1 MPENEHNSASNSSQK
16 ISLPDSSISVNYQ
29 ASQGSVFLFDFPLS
43 AVQFA
48 VDGGDL
54 VIVSSSGATIILQD
68 FMALADSADPPRVA
82 TQEGAVPLPGGVEL
96 LSLLS
101 DDVEPAASRLPSG
114 GGSGEYRDD
123 FGETVGGIDRLDPL
137 ATGFSERDNEQPDN
151 TVAGLNAD
159 NDFISEAPESDDSS
173 DPIVISGSV
182 YAVLSGDADV
192 TEGDSAIY
200 TVSLVDSDGN
210 PVEVTEPTD
219 VTITFTSGTAE
230 AGDYAETPVTV
241 TIQPGNSSATVDVAT
256 FEDVDFDDETF
267 TAAITSV
274 QETGEFEAIE
284 VGSNSSIET
293 TIVDN
298 DTAPTL
304 SIDDVTVDEGA
315 GTATFTVSLDH
326 VTTAPVTFDYATA
339 DGSANSDDYESTSG
353 SLTIPAG
360 STEVTITVPI
370 TDDLYNEGDESFTV
384 TLSNV
389 SDNVDLTGSDLEGV
403 GTIQDSGSGAGIDV
417 PTAEDTV
424 YAVLS
429 GDADVTEGDSA
440 TYTVSL
446 VDGDGN
452 PIEVT
457 VPTDVTITFTSGTAE
472 AGDYAETPVT
482 VTIQPGNSS
491 ATVDVAT
498 FEDVDF
504 DDETF
509 TAQISTVQN
518 TGEFEA
524 IEVGSSS
531 IETTIVDNDTAPTI
545 SIDDVTVDEGAGLA
559 TFTVSL
565 DHATTAPVT
574 FDYAT
579 ADGSA
584 NSDDY
589 TSVSGSLEIP
599 VGSTEVT
606 ITVPITEDFYSE
618 GDETFTVT
626 LSNVSDNVDL
636 TGSDLEGVGTIQDS
650 GSGAG
655 IDVPGAE
662 DTVYAVLS
670 GDADVTEGDSATY
683 TVSLVDGDGNPVE
696 VTEPT
701 DVTITFTSGTAETG
715 DYAETPVTVT
725 IQPGDSSATVDVA
738 TFEDVDFDDE
748 TFTAAITSV
757 QDTSEFEA
765 IEVGS
770 NSSIETTI
778 IDNDTAPT
786 ISIDD
791 VTVDEG
797 AGLATFTVSLDHATT
812 APVTFD
818 YATAD
823 GSANSDD
830 YTSVSG
836 SLEIPVGSTEVTI
849 TVPITEDFY
858 SEGDETFTVTLSNVS
873 DNVDLTGSDLEGVGT
888 IQDSGSGAGI
898 DVPTAEDTVYAVL
911 SGDAD
916 VTEGDSA
923 TYTVSLVDGDGNPI
937 EVTVPTDVTIT
948 FTSGTAEAGDYAETP
963 VTVTIQPGNSSATVD
978 VATFEDVDFDD
989 ETFTAQISTVQNTG
1003 EFEAIEVGSSS
1014 IETTIVDNDTAPTIS
1029 IDDVT
1034 VDEGAGLATFTV
1046 SLDHATTAP
1055 VTFDYATADGSAN
1068 SDDYTSVSGSLEIPV
1083 GSTEVTITVPITED
1097 FYSEGDETFTVTLS
1111 NVSDNVDLTGS
1122 DLEGVG
1128 TIQDSGSGAGIDVP
1142 GAEDTVYA
1150 VLSGDADVTEGDSAT
1165 YTVSLVDGDGNP
1177 VEVTEPTDVTI
1188 TFTSGTAETGD
1199 YAETPVTVTIQ
1210 PGDSS
1215 ATVDVATFE
1224 DVDFDDETFTAAI
1237 TSVQDT
1243 SEFEAIEVGSNS
1255 SIETTIIDND
1265 TAPTIS
1271 IDDVT
1276 VDEGAGLAT
1285 FTVSLDHATTA
1296 PVTFD
1301 YATADG
1307 SADSADYTSVSGSL
1321 EIPVGSTEVTITV
1334 PITEDFYS
1342 EGDET
1347 FTVTLINVSDNVDLT
1362 GSDLEG
1368 VGTIQDSGSGAGVDV
1383 PGAEDTVYAVLSGDT
1398 DVTEGDS
1405 ATYTVSL
1412 VDENGVSVVVSEP
1425 TDVTITLTSGTA
1437 EAGDYAETPV
1447 TVTIQPGDSSA
1458 TVDVA
1463 TFEDVDFDDETFTAA
1478 ISNVEETG
1486 EFEAI
1491 TVGAESSVETTI
1503 VDNDTAPTLSIDDV
1517 TVDEGAGLA
1526 TFTVSL
1532 DHATTAPVTF
1542 DYATADGSAD
1552 SDDYTS
1558 VSGSLEIPVG
1568 STEVT
1573 ITVPIIDDLY
1583 NEGDETFTVTL
1594 SNVSDNVDL
1603 TGSDLE
1609 GVGTIQ
1615 DSGSGSGAGIDV
1627 PTAEDTVYA
1636 VLSGDADVTEGDSAA
1651 YTVSLVD
1658 ENGDPVVVSEPTE
1671 VTITLTSGTAEAG
1684 DYAETPVTVTIQP
1697 GDSSA
1702 TVDVA
1707 TFEDVDFDDE
1717 TFTVQISTVQNTGEF
1732 EAIEVGSNSSIDTTI
1747 IDNDTA
1753 PTLSIND
1760 VTVDEGAGLATF
1772 TVSLDHATTA
1782 PVSFDYAT
1790 SDGSADSADY
1800 TSVSGSLEIP
1810 VGSTEVT
1817 ITVPI
1822 AEDFYSEGDETFT
1835 VTLSNVSDNVDL
1847 TGSDLEGVGTIQDSG
1862 SGAGVDVPGAEDTV
1876 YAVLSGDTDVT
1887 EGDSATYTVSLVD
1900 ENGVSVVVSE
1910 PTDVTI
1916 TLTSGTAEAG
1926 DYAETPVTVT
1936 IQPGDSSATVDV
1948 ATFEDVDFDDETFTA
1963 AISNVEETGEFE
1975 AITVGAE
1982 SSVETT
1988 IVDNDTAPTIS
1999 IDDVTVDEGAGTATF
2014 TISLD
2019 HATTAPVTF
2028 DYATADGSANSADYT
2043 SVAGTLEIPAGSTE
2057 VTITV
2062 PITDDLYNEGDETFT
2077 VTLSN
2082 VSDNVDLTGSDLE
2095 GVGTIQDS
2103 GSGAGID
2110 VPTAEDT
2117 VYAVLS
2123 GDTDVTEGDSA
2134 TYTVSLV
2141 DENGVSV
2148 VVSEPTDVTIT
2159 LTSGTA
2165 EAGDYAETPV
2175 TVTIQP
2181 GDSSATVDVATFED
2195 VDFDDETFTAA
2206 ISNVE
2211 ETGEFEAITVGA
2223 ESSVETTI
2231 VDNDTA
2237 PTLSIDDVTVDE
2249 GAGLA
2254 TFTVSLDHAT
2264 TAPVTFDYATA
2275 DGSADSD
2282 DYTSVSGSLEIP
2294 VGSTEVTITV
2304 PITEDFYSEGDETF
2318 TVTLSNVSDNVDL
2331 TGSDLEGVGTIQD
2344 SGSGAGV
2351 DVPGAEDTV
2360 YAVLSG
2366 DTDVTEGD
2374 SATYTVSLVDENG
2387 VSVVVSEPTDV
2398 TITLT
2403 SGTAEAGDY
2412 AETPVTVTI
2421 QPGDSSATV
2430 DVATFEDVD
2439 FDDETFTAA
2448 ISNVEETGEFE
2459 AITVGAES
2467 SVETTIVDNDTAPT
2481 LSIDDVTVD
2490 EGAGL
2495 ATFTVS
2501 LDHATTAPVTFD
2513 YATADGSADSD
2524 DYTSVSGSL
2533 EIPVGSTEVT
2543 ITVPIIDDLY
2553 NEGDETFTVTLSN
2566 VSDNVDLTGSDL
2578 EGVGTIQDSGSGA
2591 GIDVPTAE
2599 DTVYAVLSGDADVT
2613 EGDSATYTVSLV
2625 DENGDSVV
2633 VSEPTEVTIT
2643 LTSGTAETGDYAET
2657 PVTVTIQPGN
2667 SSATVDVATFEDVDF
2682 DDETFTAAITSVQ
2695 DTSEFEAIEVGTDS
2709 SVNTTIIDNDTAPT
2723 LSINDVTVDEGS
2735 GLATFTVSLD
2745 HATTAPVSF
2754 DYATSDGSAN
2764 SANSDDYTS
2773 VSGSLEIPAGSTE
2786 VTITVPITDD
2796 FYSEG
2801 DETFTVTLSNVSD
2814 NVDLTGSD
2822 LEGVG
2827 TIQDSGS
2834 GAGIDVPS
2842 AEDTVYA
2849 VLSGDADVTEGDS
2862 ATYTVSLVDENG
2874 DSVVVSEPTDVTIT
2888 LTSGTAEAGD
2898 YAETP
2903 VTVTIQSGDSSATV
2917 DVATFEDVDFD
2928 DETFTAAITSVQDT
2942 GEFEAIEVGSSS
2954 SVDTTIIDNDTAP
2967 TISID
2972 DVTVDEGAGTA
2983 TFTVSL
2989 DHATTAPVTFDYATA
3004 DGSANSDDYTSVS
3017 GSLEIPV
3024 GSTEVTITVPIT
3036 EDFYSEGD
3044 ETFTVTLSNV
3054 SDNVDLTGSDLE
3066 GVGTIQ
3072 DSGSGAGVD
3081 VPGAEDTVYAVLSG
3095 DTDVTEGDSATYT
3108 VSLVDENGVSVVVSE
3123 PTDVT
3128 ITLTSG
3134 TAEAGDYA
3142 ETPVTVTIQPGDS
3155 SATVDVATFEDV
3167 DFDDETFTAA
3177 ISNVEETGEFEAITV
3192 GAESSVETTI
3202 VDNDTAPTLSIDD
3215 VTVDEGAGLATF
3227 TVSLDHATTAP
3238 VTFDY
3243 ATADGSADS
3252 DDYTS
3257 VSGSLEIP
3265 VGSTEVTITV
3275 PIIDDLYNEGDET
3288 FTVTLS
3294 NVSDNV
3300 DLTGSDLEGVG
3311 TIQDSGSGSGAGIDV
3326 PTAEDTVY
3334 AVLSGDADVTE
3345 GDSAAYTVSL
3355 VDENGDPVV
3364 VSEPTEVTITLTSG
3378 TAEAGDYAETPVTV
3392 TIQPGDSSAT
3402 VDVATFEDVDL
3413 DDETF
3418 AAAISNV
3425 EDTGEFEAITVG
3437 AESSVETTIIDSD
3450 TVPVAVDDAIT
3461 TVEDTVFT
3469 SIVDL
3474 DANDTDIDGDNL
3486 SVIPG
3491 TFSTAQGGTIQIAAD
3506 GSYTYTPAA
3515 DFNGVDS
3522 VDYTVTDGNFTDV
3535 GTLTITVT
3543 PVNDAPTVIDSSV
3556 VTDEDVPYVFSLADF
3571 NFNDVDNDSAALIRI
3586 DSLPTEGTLYLDGSE
3601 VISGTEIQS
3610 DDISNGL
3617 LTFVPELHDSGTDAY
3632 DVEGIGDQLNSYATF
3647 NYSVSDG
3654 EAWSSS
3660 AEMTV
3665 DVTPVADA
3673 PVLAIADQIEFDT
3686 SGITGILP
3694 TADGLIMNYY
3704 QDADLATSV
3713 AADTTLVESALE
3725 GLTPTTSET
3734 VTGVYN
3740 DNAGHDTVETG
3751 DAYSYTG
3758 LIFLEAG
3765 QTLTLSGYI
3774 DDTMRVEIG
3783 GETLYDV
3790 GYNTWGAYPG
3800 TLSGN
3805 NSEIGSGSFTAL
3817 ESGYYTVEMFF
3828 NNSDN
3833 IGAYSV
3839 YGSIDGAD
3847 PVLLNTDNFYLYT
3860 STDTLDSAGVN
3871 YLPLV
3876 ANGDGGY
3883 YPVLNAGAE
3892 GLPVQLSDI
3901 SAYVVDDD
3909 GSEALASIVISDIPQ
3924 GSTLSDGVNSFT
3936 ATEASNNVDVTSW
3949 DLTNLTYVG
3958 FNVPEEGDVHTLT
3971 VTATSQEIADEV
3983 VVDSASTSDT
3993 LEIYLSNSQP
4003 FAQNDAASVYES
4015 GLDSGSDS
4023 ESLTEVVSG
4032 NLLQNDNIESGA
4044 TISAVMISGGTSVE
4058 ENGTIRVTTAEGNIL
4073 SVDQETGAYTYTLVN
4088 PLTHSANSIQT
4099 HDFGAIARDV
4109 TESQTFTFADQAG
4122 ETVTVSFAAT
4132 TVGGW
4137 ETSGNSTDYLEVYVN
4152 GVLYSST
4159 VQADSTT
4166 QAYSFEV
4173 TLDDSGQVTIGLSP
4187 NTTASGETINISDFA
4202 VTAVNDSADQIL
4214 VDSFTYTVG
4223 DLSATLD
4230 VSIVDDVPEVYNE
4243 QVTLDVALDTLVIA
4257 NLEAGFS
4264 DAKLV
4269 DNNLTNVTTLE
4280 NDTDSYTDAIYW
4292 GRPANT
4298 DQKQSGY
4305 TLSDD
4310 TAYSSETGQ
4319 EVTTGELIV
4328 LGEFCHENWA
4338 MYSSSSILD
4347 NINLNVEFDVLVNG
4361 VVEHVSFDIYM
4372 DHNETPNDGADPRD
4386 IITLPEQSYS
4396 FDIDGQEY
4404 TVNILGFLDPDSS
4417 SDEPVTV
4424 IYTDESATNSYQLV
4438 ATLASTDSLPS
4449 VSGNVLYE
4457 SGADSTDTSV
4467 VWDDTSSDYGTL
4479 ITGADGSYQFELDRD
4494 TKDSLSVGDVLSEEF
4509 TYSVT
4514 DSDGDTTAATLT
4526 INIGGDTGSDL
4537 TGTDGLDH
4545 LIGGAGDDTLLGMEG
4560 NDILTGGAGSDIF
4573 VFDNA
4578 ESDAVDTITDFS
4590 ATAGGDILDISDLLE
4605 NETAENLTDYLH
4617 FEQGDFDGDGAVDD
4631 TLISID
4637 SDGGEVFEST
4647 QSILL
4652 QDTYLSAGGT
4662 LSDQDII
4669 NTLLTN
4675 HNLTTD

>member
-403 GTIQDSGSGAGIDV
+403 GTIQDSGSGAG
-417 PTAEDTV
+417 
-424 YAVLS
+424 
-429 GDADVTEGDSA
+429 
-440 TYTVSL
+440 
-446 VDGDGN
+446 
-452 PIEVT
+452 
-457 VPTDVTITFTSGTAE
+457 
-472 AGDYAETPVT
+472 
-482 VTIQPGNSS
+482 
-491 ATVDVAT
+491 
-498 FEDVDF
+498 
-504 DDETF
+504 
-509 TAQISTVQN
+509 
-518 TGEFEA
+518 
-524 IEVGSSS
+524 
-531 IETTIVDNDTAPTI
+531 
-545 SIDDVTVDEGAGLA
+545 
-559 TFTVSL
+559 
-565 DHATTAPVT
+565 
-574 FDYAT
+574 
-579 ADGSA
+579 
-584 NSDDY
+584 
-589 TSVSGSLEIP
+589 
-599 VGSTEVT
+599 
-606 ITVPITEDFYSE
+606 
-618 GDETFTVT
+618 
-626 LSNVSDNVDL
+626 
-636 TGSDLEGVGTIQDS
+636 
-650 GSGAG
+650 
-655 IDVPGAE
+655 
-662 DTVYAVLS
+662 
-670 GDADVTEGDSATY
+670 
-683 TVSLVDGDGNPVE
+683 
-696 VTEPT
+696 
-701 DVTITFTSGTAETG
+701 
-715 DYAETPVTVT
+715 
-725 IQPGDSSATVDVA
+725 
-738 TFEDVDFDDE
+738 
-748 TFTAAITSV
+748 
-757 QDTSEFEA
+757 
-765 IEVGS
+765 
-770 NSSIETTI
+770 
-778 IDNDTAPT
+778 
-786 ISIDD
+786 
-791 VTVDEG
+791 
-797 AGLATFTVSLDHATT
+797 
-812 APVTFD
+812 
-818 YATAD
+818 
-823 GSANSDD
+823 
-830 YTSVSG
+830 
-836 SLEIPVGSTEVTI
+836 
-849 TVPITEDFY
+849 
-858 SEGDETFTVTLSNVS
+858 
-873 DNVDLTGSDLEGVGT
+873 
-888 IQDSGSGAGI
+888 
-898 DVPTAEDTVYAVL
+898 
-911 SGDAD
+911 
-916 VTEGDSA
+916 
-923 TYTVSLVDGDGNPI
+923 
-937 EVTVPTDVTIT
+937 
-948 FTSGTAEAGDYAETP
+948 
-963 VTVTIQPGNSSATVD
+963 
-978 VATFEDVDFDD
+978 
-989 ETFTAQISTVQNTG
+989 
-1003 EFEAIEVGSSS
+1003 
-1014 IETTIVDNDTAPTIS
+1014 
-1029 IDDVT
+1029 
-1034 VDEGAGLATFTV
+1034 
-1046 SLDHATTAP
+1046 
-1055 VTFDYATADGSAN
+1055 
-1068 SDDYTSVSGSLEIPV
+1068 
-1083 GSTEVTITVPITED
+1083 
-1097 FYSEGDETFTVTLS
+1097 
-1111 NVSDNVDLTGS
+1111 
-1122 DLEGVG
+1122 
-1128 TIQDSGSGAGIDVP
+1128 
-1142 GAEDTVYA
+1142 
-1150 VLSGDADVTEGDSAT
+1150 
-1165 YTVSLVDGDGNP
+1165 
-1177 VEVTEPTDVTI
+1177 
-1188 TFTSGTAETGD
+1188 
-1199 YAETPVTVTIQ
+1199 
-1210 PGDSS
+1210 
-1215 ATVDVATFE
+1215 
-1224 DVDFDDETFTAAI
+1224 
-1237 TSVQDT
+1237 
-1243 SEFEAIEVGSNS
+1243 
-1255 SIETTIIDND
+1255 
-1265 TAPTIS
+1265 
-1271 IDDVT
+1271 
-1276 VDEGAGLAT
+1276 
-1285 FTVSLDHATTA
+1285 
-1296 PVTFD
+1296 
-1301 YATADG
+1301 
-1307 SADSADYTSVSGSL
+1307 
-1321 EIPVGSTEVTITV
+1321 
-1334 PITEDFYS
+1334 
-1342 EGDET
+1342 
-1347 FTVTLINVSDNVDLT
+1347 
-1362 GSDLEG
+1362 
-1368 VGTIQDSGSGAGVDV
+1368 VDV
-1383 PGAEDTVYAVLSGDT
+1383 PG
-1398 DVTEGDS
+1398 
-1405 ATYTVSL
+1405 
-1412 VDENGVSVVVSEP
+1412 
-1425 TDVTITLTSGTA
+1425 
-1437 EAGDYAETPV
+1437 
-1447 TVTIQPGDSSA
+1447 
-1458 TVDVA
+1458 
-1463 TFEDVDFDDETFTAA
+1463 
-1478 ISNVEETG
+1478 
-1486 EFEAI
+1486 
-1491 TVGAESSVETTI
+1491 
-1503 VDNDTAPTLSIDDV
+1503 
-1517 TVDEGAGLA
+1517 
-1526 TFTVSL
+1526 
-1532 DHATTAPVTF
+1532 
-1542 DYATADGSAD
+1542 
-1552 SDDYTS
+1552 
-1558 VSGSLEIPVG
+1558 
-1568 STEVT
+1568 
-1573 ITVPIIDDLY
+1573 
-1583 NEGDETFTVTL
+1583 
-1594 SNVSDNVDL
+1594 
-1603 TGSDLE
+1603 
-1609 GVGTIQ
+1609 
-1615 DSGSGSGAGIDV
+1615 
-1627 PTAEDTVYA
+1627 
-1636 VLSGDADVTEGDSAA
+1636 
-1651 YTVSLVD
+1651 
-1658 ENGDPVVVSEPTE
+1658 
-1671 VTITLTSGTAEAG
+1671 
-1684 DYAETPVTVTIQP
+1684 
-1697 GDSSA
+1697 
-1702 TVDVA
+1702 
-1707 TFEDVDFDDE
+1707 
-1717 TFTVQISTVQNTGEF
+1717 
-1732 EAIEVGSNSSIDTTI
+1732 
-1747 IDNDTA
+1747 
-1753 PTLSIND
+1753 
-1760 VTVDEGAGLATF
+1760 
-1772 TVSLDHATTA
+1772 
-1782 PVSFDYAT
+1782 
-1790 SDGSADSADY
+1790 
-1800 TSVSGSLEIP
+1800 
-1810 VGSTEVT
+1810 
-1817 ITVPI
+1817 
-1822 AEDFYSEGDETFT
+1822 
-1835 VTLSNVSDNVDL
+1835 
-1847 TGSDLEGVGTIQDSG
+1847 
-1862 SGAGVDVPGAEDTV
+1862 
-1876 YAVLSGDTDVT
+1876 
-1887 EGDSATYTVSLVD
+1887 
-1900 ENGVSVVVSE
+1900 
-1910 PTDVTI
+1910 
-1916 TLTSGTAEAG
+1916 
-1926 DYAETPVTVT
+1926 
-1936 IQPGDSSATVDV
+1936 
-1948 ATFEDVDFDDETFTA
+1948 
-1963 AISNVEETGEFE
+1963 
-1975 AITVGAE
+1975 
-1982 SSVETT
+1982 
-1988 IVDNDTAPTIS
+1988 
-1999 IDDVTVDEGAGTATF
+1999 
-2014 TISLD
+2014 
-2019 HATTAPVTF
+2019 
-2028 DYATADGSANSADYT
+2028 
-2043 SVAGTLEIPAGSTE
+2043 
-2057 VTITV
+2057 
-2062 PITDDLYNEGDETFT
+2062 
-2077 VTLSN
+2077 
-2082 VSDNVDLTGSDLE
+2082 
-2095 GVGTIQDS
+2095 
-2103 GSGAGID
+2103 
-2110 VPTAEDT
+2110 AEDT

-2366 DTDVTEGD
+2366 DADVTEGDSATYTVSLVDSDGTPVEVTEPTDVTITFTSGTAETGDYFETPVTVTIQPGDSSATVDVATFEDVDFDDETFTAEITSVQETGEFEAIEVGSNSSIETTIVDNDTAPTISIDDVTVDEGAGTATFTVSLDHATTAPVTFDYATADGSADSADYTSVSGSLEIPVGSTEVTITVPIIDDLYNEGDETFTVTLSNVSDNVDLTGSDLEGVGTIQDSGSGSGAGIDVPTAEDTVYAVLSGDADVTEGDSAAYTVSLVDENGDPVVVSEPTEVTITLTSGTAEAGDYAETPVTVTIQPGDSSATVDVATFEDVDFDDETFTVQISTVQNTGEFEAIEVGSNSSIDTTIIDNDTAPTLSINDVTVDEGAGLATFTVSLDHATTAPVSFDYATSDGSANSADYTSVSGSLEIPVGSTEVTITVPIAEDFYSEGDETFTVTLSNVSDNVDLTGSDLEGVGTIQDSGSGAGIDVPTAEDTVYAVLSGDTDVTEGD

-2481 LSIDDVTVD
+2481 ISIDDVTVDEGAGTATFTVSLDHATTAPVTFDYATADGSANSADYTSVAGTLEIPAGSTEVTITVPITDDLYNEGDETFTVTLSNVSDNVDLTGSDLEGVGTIQDSGSGAGIDVPTAEDTVYAVLSGDTDVTEGDSATYTVSLVDENGDSVVISEPTEVTITFTSGSAEAGDYAETPVTVTIQPGDSSATVAVPTYEDVDFDDETFTAAISNVEETGEFEAIEVGSNSSIETTIVDNDTTPTISIDDVTVD

-2543 ITVPIIDDLY
+2543 ITVPITEDFY
-2553 NEGDETFTVTLSN
+2553 SEGDETFTVTLSN

-2903 VTVTIQSGDSSATV
+2903 VTVTIQPGDSSATV

-3004 DGSANSDDYTSVS
+3004 DGSANSADYTSVS
-3017 GSLEIPV
+3017 GSLEIPA

-3036 EDFYSEGD
+3036 DDLYNEGD

-3095 DTDVTEGDSATYT
+3095 DADVTEGDSATYT
-3108 VSLVDENGVSVVVSE
+3108 VSLVDSDGTPVEVTE

-3128 ITLTSG
+3128 ITFTSG
-3134 TAEAGDYA
+3134 TAETGDYS

-3177 ISNVEETGEFEAITV
+3177 ITSVQDTSEFEAIEVSTDSSVNTTIIDNDTAPTLSIDDVTVDEGAGTATFTVSLDHATTAPVSFDYATADGSADSDDYTSVAGSLEIPVGSTEVTITVPITEDFYSEGDETFTVTLSNVSDNVDLTGSDLEGVGIIQDSGSGAGIDVPSAEDTVYAVLSGDADVTEGDSATYTVSLVDSDGTPVEVTEPTDVTITFTSGTVETGDYAETPVTVTIQPGDSSTTIDVATFEDVDFDDETFTAEITSVQETGEFEAIEV
-3192 GAESSVETTI
+3192 GSNSSIETTI
-3202 VDNDTAPTLSIDD
+3202 VDNDTAPTISIDD

-3238 VTFDY
+3238 VSFDY
-3243 ATADGSADS
+3243 ATSDGSANSS
-3252 DDYTS
+3252 DYEST
-3257 VSGSLEIP
+3257 SGSLTIP
-3265 VGSTEVTITV
+3265 AGSTEVTITV
-3275 PIIDDLYNEGDET
+3275 PITDDLYSEGDET

-3311 TIQDSGSGSGAGIDV
+3311 TIQDSGSGAGIDV
-3326 PTAEDTVY
+3326 PSAEDTVY

-3345 GDSAAYTVSL
+3345 GDSATYTVSL
-3355 VDENGDPVV
+3355 FDENGDSVV
-3364 VSEPTEVTITLTSG
+3364 VSEPTDVTITFTSG

-3392 TIQPGDSSAT
+3392 TIQPGDSRAT

-4652 QDTYLSAGGT
+4652 QDTDLSAGGT

>member
-96 LSLLS
+96 LSLLN

-173 DPIVISGSV
+173 DPIVVSGSVYAVLSGDADVTEGDSAIYTVSLVDSDGNPVEVTEPTDVTITFISGTAEAGDYAETPVTVTIQPGDSSTTIDVATFEDVDFDDETFTAAITSVQDTSEFEAIEVGSNSSIETTIVDNDTAPTLSIDDVTVDEGAGTATFTVSLDHATTAPVTFDYATADGSADSADYTSVSGSLEIPAGSTEVTITVPITDDLYNEGDETFTVTLSNVSDNVDLTGSDLEGVGTIQDSGSEAGIDVPTAEDTVYAVLSGDADVTEGDSAAYTVSLVDENGVSVVVSEPTDVTITLTSGTAEAGDYAETPVTVTIQPGDSSATVDVATFEDVDFDDETFTAAISNVEETGEFEAITVGAESSVETTIVDNDTAPTLSIDDVTVDEGAGLATFTVSLDHATTAPVTFDYATADGSADSDDYTSVSGSLEIPVGSTEVTITVPITEDFYSEGDETFTVTLSNVSDNVDLTGSDLEGVGTIQDSGSGAGIDLPGAEDTVYAVLSGDADVTEGDSATYTVSLVDGDGNPVEVTEPTDVTITFTSGTAETGDYAETPVTVTIQPGDSSATVDVATFEDVDFDDETFTAAITSVQDTSEFEAIEVGSNSSIETTIIDNDTAPTLSIDDVTVDEGAGLATFTVSLDHATTAPVTFDYATADGSADSDDYTSVSGSLEIPVGSTEVTITVPITEDFYSEGDETFTVTLSNVSDNVDLTGSDLEGVGTIQDSGSGAGIDVPGAEDTVYAVLSGDADVTEGDSATYTVSLVDGDGNPVEVTEPTDVTITFTSGTAETGDYAETPVTVTIQPGDSSTTIDVATFEDVDFDDETFTAAITSVQDTSEFEAIEVGSNSSIETTIVDNDTAPTLSIDDVTVDEGAGTATFTVSLDHVTTAPVTFDYATADGSANSDDYESTSGSLTIPAGSTEVTITVPITDDLYNEGDESFTVTLSNVSDNVDLTGSDLEGVGTIQDSGSGAGVDVPGAEDTV

-353 SLTIPAG
+353 SLTIPA
-360 STEVTITVPI
+360 
-370 TDDLYNEGDESFTV
+370 
-384 TLSNV
+384 
-389 SDNVDLTGSDLEGV
+389 
-403 GTIQDSGSGAGIDV
+403 
-417 PTAEDTV
+417 
-424 YAVLS
+424 
-429 GDADVTEGDSA
+429 
-440 TYTVSL
+440 
-446 VDGDGN
+446 
-452 PIEVT
+452 
-457 VPTDVTITFTSGTAE
+457 
-472 AGDYAETPVT
+472 
-482 VTIQPGNSS
+482 
-491 ATVDVAT
+491 
-498 FEDVDF
+498 
-504 DDETF
+504 
-509 TAQISTVQN
+509 
-518 TGEFEA
+518 
-524 IEVGSSS
+524 
-531 IETTIVDNDTAPTI
+531 
-545 SIDDVTVDEGAGLA
+545 
-559 TFTVSL
+559 
-565 DHATTAPVT
+565 
-574 FDYAT
+574 
-579 ADGSA
+579 
-584 NSDDY
+584 
-589 TSVSGSLEIP
+589 
-599 VGSTEVT
+599 
-606 ITVPITEDFYSE
+606 
-618 GDETFTVT
+618 
-626 LSNVSDNVDL
+626 
-636 TGSDLEGVGTIQDS
+636 
-650 GSGAG
+650 
-655 IDVPGAE
+655 
-662 DTVYAVLS
+662 
-670 GDADVTEGDSATY
+670 
-683 TVSLVDGDGNPVE
+683 
-696 VTEPT
+696 
-701 DVTITFTSGTAETG
+701 
-715 DYAETPVTVT
+715 
-725 IQPGDSSATVDVA
+725 
-738 TFEDVDFDDE
+738 
-748 TFTAAITSV
+748 
-757 QDTSEFEA
+757 
-765 IEVGS
+765 
-770 NSSIETTI
+770 
-778 IDNDTAPT
+778 
-786 ISIDD
+786 
-791 VTVDEG
+791 
-797 AGLATFTVSLDHATT
+797 
-812 APVTFD
+812 
-818 YATAD
+818 
-823 GSANSDD
+823 
-830 YTSVSG
+830 
-836 SLEIPVGSTEVTI
+836 
-849 TVPITEDFY
+849 
-858 SEGDETFTVTLSNVS
+858 
-873 DNVDLTGSDLEGVGT
+873 
-888 IQDSGSGAGI
+888 
-898 DVPTAEDTVYAVL
+898 
-911 SGDAD
+911 
-916 VTEGDSA
+916 
-923 TYTVSLVDGDGNPI
+923 
-937 EVTVPTDVTIT
+937 
-948 FTSGTAEAGDYAETP
+948 
-963 VTVTIQPGNSSATVD
+963 
-978 VATFEDVDFDD
+978 
-989 ETFTAQISTVQNTG
+989 
-1003 EFEAIEVGSSS
+1003 
-1014 IETTIVDNDTAPTIS
+1014 
-1029 IDDVT
+1029 
-1034 VDEGAGLATFTV
+1034 
-1046 SLDHATTAP
+1046 
-1055 VTFDYATADGSAN
+1055 
-1068 SDDYTSVSGSLEIPV
+1068 
-1083 GSTEVTITVPITED
+1083 
-1097 FYSEGDETFTVTLS
+1097 
-1111 NVSDNVDLTGS
+1111 
-1122 DLEGVG
+1122 
-1128 TIQDSGSGAGIDVP
+1128 
-1142 GAEDTVYA
+1142 
-1150 VLSGDADVTEGDSAT
+1150 
-1165 YTVSLVDGDGNP
+1165 
-1177 VEVTEPTDVTI
+1177 
-1188 TFTSGTAETGD
+1188 
-1199 YAETPVTVTIQ
+1199 
-1210 PGDSS
+1210 
-1215 ATVDVATFE
+1215 
-1224 DVDFDDETFTAAI
+1224 
-1237 TSVQDT
+1237 
-1243 SEFEAIEVGSNS
+1243 
-1255 SIETTIIDND
+1255 
-1265 TAPTIS
+1265 
-1271 IDDVT
+1271 
-1276 VDEGAGLAT
+1276 
-1285 FTVSLDHATTA
+1285 
-1296 PVTFD
+1296 
-1301 YATADG
+1301 
-1307 SADSADYTSVSGSL
+1307 
-1321 EIPVGSTEVTITV
+1321 
-1334 PITEDFYS
+1334 
-1342 EGDET
+1342 
-1347 FTVTLINVSDNVDLT
+1347 
-1362 GSDLEG
+1362 
-1368 VGTIQDSGSGAGVDV
+1368 
-1383 PGAEDTVYAVLSGDT
+1383 
-1398 DVTEGDS
+1398 
-1405 ATYTVSL
+1405 
-1412 VDENGVSVVVSEP
+1412 
-1425 TDVTITLTSGTA
+1425 
-1437 EAGDYAETPV
+1437 
-1447 TVTIQPGDSSA
+1447 
-1458 TVDVA
+1458 
-1463 TFEDVDFDDETFTAA
+1463 
-1478 ISNVEETG
+1478 
-1486 EFEAI
+1486 
-1491 TVGAESSVETTI
+1491 
-1503 VDNDTAPTLSIDDV
+1503 
-1517 TVDEGAGLA
+1517 
-1526 TFTVSL
+1526 
-1532 DHATTAPVTF
+1532 
-1542 DYATADGSAD
+1542 
-1552 SDDYTS
+1552 
-1558 VSGSLEIPVG
+1558 
-1568 STEVT
+1568 
-1573 ITVPIIDDLY
+1573 
-1583 NEGDETFTVTL
+1583 
-1594 SNVSDNVDL
+1594 
-1603 TGSDLE
+1603 
-1609 GVGTIQ
+1609 
-1615 DSGSGSGAGIDV
+1615 
-1627 PTAEDTVYA
+1627 
-1636 VLSGDADVTEGDSAA
+1636 
-1651 YTVSLVD
+1651 
-1658 ENGDPVVVSEPTE
+1658 
-1671 VTITLTSGTAEAG
+1671 
-1684 DYAETPVTVTIQP
+1684 
-1697 GDSSA
+1697 
-1702 TVDVA
+1702 
-1707 TFEDVDFDDE
+1707 
-1717 TFTVQISTVQNTGEF
+1717 
-1732 EAIEVGSNSSIDTTI
+1732 
-1747 IDNDTA
+1747 
-1753 PTLSIND
+1753 
-1760 VTVDEGAGLATF
+1760 
-1772 TVSLDHATTA
+1772 
-1782 PVSFDYAT
+1782 
-1790 SDGSADSADY
+1790 
-1800 TSVSGSLEIP
+1800 
-1810 VGSTEVT
+1810 
-1817 ITVPI
+1817 
-1822 AEDFYSEGDETFT
+1822 
-1835 VTLSNVSDNVDL
+1835 
-1847 TGSDLEGVGTIQDSG
+1847 
-1862 SGAGVDVPGAEDTV
+1862 
-1876 YAVLSGDTDVT
+1876 
-1887 EGDSATYTVSLVD
+1887 
-1900 ENGVSVVVSE
+1900 
-1910 PTDVTI
+1910 
-1916 TLTSGTAEAG
+1916 
-1926 DYAETPVTVT
+1926 
-1936 IQPGDSSATVDV
+1936 
-1948 ATFEDVDFDDETFTA
+1948 
-1963 AISNVEETGEFE
+1963 
-1975 AITVGAE
+1975 
-1982 SSVETT
+1982 
-1988 IVDNDTAPTIS
+1988 
-1999 IDDVTVDEGAGTATF
+1999 
-2014 TISLD
+2014 
-2019 HATTAPVTF
+2019 
-2028 DYATADGSANSADYT
+2028 
-2043 SVAGTLEIPAGSTE
+2043 
-2057 VTITV
+2057 
-2062 PITDDLYNEGDETFT
+2062 
-2077 VTLSN
+2077 
-2082 VSDNVDLTGSDLE
+2082 
-2095 GVGTIQDS
+2095 
-2103 GSGAGID
+2103 
-2110 VPTAEDT
+2110 
-2117 VYAVLS
+2117 
-2123 GDTDVTEGDSA
+2123 
-2134 TYTVSLV
+2134 
-2141 DENGVSV
+2141 
-2148 VVSEPTDVTIT
+2148 
-2159 LTSGTA
+2159 
-2165 EAGDYAETPV
+2165 
-2175 TVTIQP
+2175 
-2181 GDSSATVDVATFED
+2181 
-2195 VDFDDETFTAA
+2195 
-2206 ISNVE
+2206 
-2211 ETGEFEAITVGA
+2211 
-2223 ESSVETTI
+2223 
-2231 VDNDTA
+2231 
-2237 PTLSIDDVTVDE
+2237 
-2249 GAGLA
+2249 
-2254 TFTVSLDHAT
+2254 
-2264 TAPVTFDYATA
+2264 
-2275 DGSADSD
+2275 
-2282 DYTSVSGSLEIP
+2282 
-2294 VGSTEVTITV
+2294 GSTEVTITV

-2543 ITVPIIDDLY
+2543 ITVPI
-2553 NEGDETFTVTLSN
+2553 
-2566 VSDNVDLTGSDL
+2566 
-2578 EGVGTIQDSGSGA
+2578 
-2591 GIDVPTAE
+2591 
-2599 DTVYAVLSGDADVT
+2599 T
-2613 EGDSATYTVSLV
+2613 E
-2625 DENGDSVV
+2625 
-2633 VSEPTEVTIT
+2633 
-2643 LTSGTAETGDYAET
+2643 
-2657 PVTVTIQPGN
+2657 
-2667 SSATVDVATFEDVDF
+2667 
-2682 DDETFTAAITSVQ
+2682 
-2695 DTSEFEAIEVGTDS
+2695 
-2709 SVNTTIIDNDTAPT
+2709 
-2723 LSINDVTVDEGS
+2723 
-2735 GLATFTVSLD
+2735 
-2745 HATTAPVSF
+2745 
-2754 DYATSDGSAN
+2754 
-2764 SANSDDYTS
+2764 
-2773 VSGSLEIPAGSTE
+2773 
-2786 VTITVPITDD
+2786 D

-2834 GAGIDVPS
+2834 GAGIDVP
-2842 AEDTVYA
+2842 
-2849 VLSGDADVTEGDS
+2849 G
-2862 ATYTVSLVDENG
+2862 
-2874 DSVVVSEPTDVTIT
+2874 
-2888 LTSGTAEAGD
+2888 
-2898 YAETP
+2898 
-2903 VTVTIQSGDSSATV
+2903 
-2917 DVATFEDVDFD
+2917 
-2928 DETFTAAITSVQDT
+2928 
-2942 GEFEAIEVGSSS
+2942 
-2954 SVDTTIIDNDTAP
+2954 
-2967 TISID
+2967 
-2972 DVTVDEGAGTA
+2972 
-2983 TFTVSL
+2983 
-2989 DHATTAPVTFDYATA
+2989 
-3004 DGSANSDDYTSVS
+3004 
-3017 GSLEIPV
+3017 
-3024 GSTEVTITVPIT
+3024 
-3036 EDFYSEGD
+3036 
-3044 ETFTVTLSNV
+3044 
-3054 SDNVDLTGSDLE
+3054 
-3066 GVGTIQ
+3066 
-3072 DSGSGAGVD
+3072 
-3081 VPGAEDTVYAVLSG
+3081 
-3095 DTDVTEGDSATYT
+3095 
-3108 VSLVDENGVSVVVSE
+3108 
-3123 PTDVT
+3123 
-3128 ITLTSG
+3128 
-3134 TAEAGDYA
+3134 
-3142 ETPVTVTIQPGDS
+3142 
-3155 SATVDVATFEDV
+3155 
-3167 DFDDETFTAA
+3167 
-3177 ISNVEETGEFEAITV
+3177 
-3192 GAESSVETTI
+3192 
-3202 VDNDTAPTLSIDD
+3202 
-3215 VTVDEGAGLATF
+3215 
-3227 TVSLDHATTAP
+3227 
-3238 VTFDY
+3238 
-3243 ATADGSADS
+3243 
-3252 DDYTS
+3252 
-3257 VSGSLEIP
+3257 
-3265 VGSTEVTITV
+3265 
-3275 PIIDDLYNEGDET
+3275 
-3288 FTVTLS
+3288 
-3294 NVSDNV
+3294 
-3300 DLTGSDLEGVG
+3300 
-3311 TIQDSGSGSGAGIDV
+3311 
-3326 PTAEDTVY
+3326 AEDTVY

-3392 TIQPGDSSAT
+3392 TIQPGDSSATVDVATFEDVDFDDETFTVQISTVQNTGEFEAIEVGSNSSIDTTIIDNDTAPTLSINDVTVDEGAGLATFTVSLDHATTAPVSFDYATSDGSANSADYTSVSGSLEIPVGSTEVTITVPIAEDFYSEGDETFTVTLSNVSDNVDLTGSDLEGVGTIQDSGSGAGIDVPTAEDTVYAVLSGDTDVTEGDSATYTVSLINENGDSVVVFEPTDVTITLTSGTAEAGDYAETPVTVTIQPGDSSATVDVATFEDVDFDDETFTAAISNVEETGEFEAIEVGSNSSIETTIVDNDTAPILSINDVTVDESSGTTTFTVSLDHATTAPVTFDYATADGSADSADYTSVSGSLEIPAGSTEVTITVPITDDFYSEGDETFTVTLSNVSDNVDLTGSDLEGVGTIQDSGSGAGIDVPTAEDTVYAVLSGDTDVTEGDSATYTVSLVDENGDSVVVSEPTEVTITLTSGTAEAGDYAETPVTVTIQPGDSSVT

-3790 GYNTWGAYPG
+3790 GYNTWGSYPG

-3876 ANGDGGY
+3876 ASGDGGY

-3971 VTATSQEIADEV
+3971 VTATSQEIADGV

-4166 QAYSFEV
+4166 QTYSFEV

-4202 VTAVNDSADQIL
+4202 VTAVNDSADQTL

-4617 FEQGDFDGDGAVDD
+4617 FKQGDFDGDGAVDD

-4652 QDTYLSAGGT
+4652 QDTDLSAGGT